1 MSKSLERFSKFLMP
15 KMYVALIFYEE
26 LRLNQAAGITCRL
39 KYLYSYAGLNV
50 KIIRGVSKSVGY
62 RPGMPLQDGRFRNSW
77 AAVHIEG
84 EWRFVDSHWGARH
97 VINSRMSGE
106 LLSSG
111 GFCYELDEFFFL
123 TGEVINMHS

>member
-1 MSKSLERFSKFLMP
+1 
-15 KMYVALIFYEE
+15 MYVALIFYEE
-26 LRLNQAAGITCRL
+26 LRLNQAAGIICRL

-62 RPGMPLQDGRFRNSW
+62 RPGMTLQDGRFRNSW

-123 TGEVINMHS
+123 TGEVTQIYSQGFSR

>member
-1 MSKSLERFSKFLMP
+1 
-15 KMYVALIFYEE
+15 MYVALIFYEE
-26 LRLNQAAGITCRL
+26 LRLKQAAGITCRL

-50 KIIRGVSKSVGY
+50 KIIRGVSKSVCY
-62 RPGMPLQDGRFRNSW
+62 RPVLQDGRFRNSW

-123 TGEVINMHS
+123 TGEVTQMHSQGFSR